1 MTYGEWLMRNS
12 SEYVAVINS
21 QVPTFNNL
29 VISNG
34 LRALSDGVVAFVVLM
49 FLAYTDWRAFLI
61 IGVIIGGTALIY
73 DMVIKGPMKRI
84 GKRQREL
91 VITLTTSV
99 RHAMEG
105 LKELRVLGVEG
116 YFKQRLNTEAVEWAN
131 GYAKSQTVGRM
142 PRYIAEFSLVM
153 FIVLFVNL
161 VVWSEG
167 GAQHLAASLGVFALG
182 SMRLIPAVSS
192 MMAFMSQL
200 RVQRELVRHL
210 ARDWRNVEG
219 SCDEVVKAA
228 CSENNKFLALEV
240 RGLRFKY
247 NNSNEYAVDDVDLMV
262 KAGEAI
268 ALIGPSG
275 SGKTT
280 LVDVILGLLVAE
292 QGAVYI
298 NSKKINK
305 RSREL
310 LDFVAYLPQNLF
322 LMDDTLK
329 RNIAIGVTD
338 AEIDENRVKDA
349 IRKAQL
355 TELIDQLPAGL
366 ETVTGD
372 RGVRLSGGQ
381 RQRVSLARA
390 FYHNKSIIILDEATS
405 ALDND
410 TEKEI
415 VREINML
422 KGTVT
427 LIVIAH
433 RLSTVKECD
442 RIYRLEHGKVVESGD
457 YYSVVK

>member
-1 MTYGEWLMRNS
+1 ML
-12 SEYVAVINS
+12 
-21 QVPTFNNL
+21 
-29 VISNG
+29 
-34 LRALSDGVVAFVVLM
+34 
-49 FLAYTDWRAFLI
+49 
-61 IGVIIGGTALIY
+61 
-73 DMVIKGPMKRI
+73 
-84 GKRQREL
+84 
-91 VITLTTSV
+91 
-99 RHAMEG
+99 
-105 LKELRVLGVEG
+105 
-116 YFKQRLNTEAVEWAN
+116 
-131 GYAKSQTVGRM
+131 
-142 PRYIAEFSLVM
+142 
-153 FIVLFVNL
+153 
-161 VVWSEG
+161 
-167 GAQHLAASLGVFALG
+167 
-182 SMRLIPAVSS
+182 
-192 MMAFMSQL
+192 
-200 RVQRELVRHL
+200 
-210 ARDWRNVEG
+210 
-219 SCDEVVKAA
+219 
-228 CSENNKFLALEV
+228 
-240 RGLRFKY
+240 
-247 NNSNEYAVDDVDLMV
+247 
-262 KAGEAI
+262 
-268 ALIGPSG
+268 
-275 SGKTT
+275 
-280 LVDVILGLLVAE
+280 
-292 QGAVYI
+292 
-298 NSKKINK
+298 
-305 RSREL
+305 
-310 LDFVAYLPQNLF
+310 
-322 LMDDTLK
+322 LK